1 MNLFYEGSVSMKYIN
16 RIFRKGVYT
25 TACGII
31 CLICLMGVFS
41 QPSKCSA
48 EIIEAMAEI
57 KGGNVSNARDE
68 AMRNGMREFV
78 ESKVGIFIDST
89 TEVDMGVIISD
100 KIVSQST
107 GYVQIKKIISEGQRG
122 NCYYVKMDLAADDK
136 KIELKYQGDVKSAME
151 ATGRNGSRGT
161 TEVAVVGIAN
171 DGTIDSDKMSTIVA
185 GALVENGV
193 QNVLNGK
200 LSNFMSTHRNPSIAE
215 TRQAALASKRKEASS
230 VVCGRIEDIGIDKV
244 DGGFMAKVEV
254 TLQWIGL
261 ENNYA
266 DPYSEY
272 FTYVSP
278 NMDIAVREARKKAAN
293 EAALVLCQRALKTMQ
308 FENQGGQKHIVTEL
322 HIYGMS
328 PAYEMQLMNLLEGMN
343 CDFDDDYGFDPNGVF
358 KVSFEVTGYKNVGDF
373 RRKLAIAAQGIGMN
387 LSNLKSD
394 ATDFDPMIQL
404 RVI

>member
-1 MNLFYEGSVSMKYIN
+1 MKAGISIYIGLDNTLEENLQ
-16 RIFRKGVYT
+16 
-25 TACGII
+25 
-31 CLICLMGVFS
+31 LI
-41 QPSKCSA
+41 K
-48 EIIEAMAEI
+48 
-57 KGGNVSNARDE
+57 D
-68 AMRNGMREFV
+68 
-78 ESKVGIFIDST
+78 
-89 TEVDMGVIISD
+89 
-100 KIVSQST
+100 
-107 GYVQIKKIISEGQRG
+107 
-122 NCYYVKMDLAADDK
+122 AADWRIKSIFTSFHIPETDTAK
-136 KIELKYQGDVKSAME
+136 FKAEAQATLKS
-151 ATGRNGSRGT
+151 
-161 TEVAVVGIAN
+161 
-171 DGTIDSDKMSTIVA
+171 A